1 MTSPLGRQPL
11 TDYLQLQTTTDRELF
26 RVLELAARQ
35 SSASVRKLDL
45 TAGSNLFDRV
55 RAAQFQ
61 LVLTE
66 IVGVQRDLW
75 ESESGVGGIILRS
88 FPKAAAAAAKSFG
101 VLEAV
106 LTSTIGR
113 SAAGPILAGAK
124 AAASRG
130 IELDRTRRARTLSTR
145 VYRNRAL
152 SSGAVERQIRAGIIQ
167 GLSAK
172 ELAAH
177 VKKYISPSTPGG
189 VSYAAMRL
197 ARTEINNAFHEAQ
210 KIQGQA
216 PWIKSVHWNTSGS
229 HPRKD
234 ACDELATKNG
244 YRLGAGNYP
253 ADELPD
259 KPHPHCLCFTTYN
272 TISETEMLKLLPR
285 GQRAA
290 S

>member
-1 MTSPLGRQPL
+1 MPSPLGRRPL
-11 TDYLQLQTTTDRELF
+11 LDYLLMQRSVDDELF

-35 SSASVRKLDL
+35 SAAAIRQLDL
-45 TAGSNLFDRV
+45 EDGSNLFARV
-55 RAAQFQ
+55 RAAQFR
-61 LVLTE
+61 LTLAE
-66 IVGVQRDLW
+66 IVKVQNELW
-75 ESESGVGGIILRS
+75 QSSSGVGAIILRS
-88 FPKAAAAAAKSFG
+88 FPKASKAAAKSFG
-101 VLEAV
+101 IMESILEAAV
-106 LTSTIGR
+106 GR
-113 SAAGPILAGAK
+113 PAAGPILRGARE
-124 AAASRG
+124 AASRG
-130 IELDRTRRARTLSTR
+130 IELDRTRRARTLSQR
-145 VYRNRAL
+145 VYRNAHL

-172 ELAAH
+172 ELADK
-177 VKKYISPSTPGG
+177 VKKFISPSTPGG

-210 KIQGQA
+210 IIQGQA

-234 ACDELATKNG
+234 VCDELATKNG
-244 YRLGAGNYP
+244 FRLGPGNYP
-253 ADELPD
+253 ADEVPE

-272 TISETEMLKLLPR
+272 TVSETEMLKLLPR